1 MRLLVTGGGTGG
13 HVYPALSVLEALWS
27 EEKWATDPAEVGWV
41 GGTESMEQRIIDREE
56 LAFYPISV
64 GAVRGTGPLTKLR
77 NMGRLAIGTFQA
89 GRLISQ
95 FRPDVILATGGYVSV
110 PLVLAGWAAKC
121 PSLIYLPDAEPGL
134 AVKFLTLFAT
144 RIALSFEGVAGR
156 FPVRK
161 TMTSGYPVRRA
172 LFTTSKAGAR
182 TSLGLT
188 GERPVLLILGGS
200 RGAHSIN
207 VAVRRELVS
216 LLGMAQILHIS
227 GLGDYEELNRVR
239 TGLNPELRS
248 RYHLFSYAYDHM
260 IDALVSADLVI
271 ARAGAAVLGEFPAV
285 GLPAILV
292 PYPYAGQHQ
301 QSNAEYLAKHNAAI
315 IVPDGELEYRL
326 LPALGELLGDA
337 TRLQTM
343 AAASRDLALP
353 DAARSIAEE
362 LFSLATGRGDG

>member
-1 MRLLVTGGGTGG
+1 MTGGGTGG

-27 EEKWATDPAEVGWV
+27 EEKWATDRKEVGWV
-41 GGTESMEQRIIDREE
+41 GGAQSMEQRIITREE

-77 NMGRLAIGTFQA
+77 SMGRLARGTLQA

-95 FRPDVILATGGYVSV
+95 FSPDVILATGGYVSV
-110 PLVLAGWAAKC
+110 PLVLAGWAARC

-134 AVKFLTLFAT
+134 AVRFLSLFAQ

-156 FPVRK
+156 FPARK

-172 LFTTSKAGAR
+172 LFTTSEADAR
-182 TSLGLT
+182 TALGLT
-188 GERPVLLILGGS
+188 RELPVLLILGGS

-207 VAVRRELVS
+207 AAVRRELVS
-216 LLGMAQILHIS
+216 LLGMAQILHVS
-227 GLGDYEELNRVR
+227 GLGDYEDLNRVR
-239 TGLNPELRS
+239 TGLTSEQRS

-260 IDALVSADLVI
+260 VNALVSADLAI

-301 QSNAEYLAKHNAAI
+301 QSNAEYLAEHEVAI
-315 IVPDGELEYRL
+315 IVQDSELERWL
-326 LPALGELLGDA
+326 LPTVSELLGDPR
-337 TRLQTM
+337 RLHTM
-343 AAASRDLALP
+343 AAASRELAVP

-362 LFSLATGRGDG
+362 LFSLAIGRTDG